1 MKANVERAMHRDGTE
16 VRYISY
22 ICGNYSRSG
31 KAACNCHSIYENA
44 LVTLVLDHIRTH
56 AKLVECHED
65 AIIDAL
71 ASAQES
77 ETLSCRA
84 AYHGEI
90 DAQRKR
96 IVKLDTLVE
105 SLYEDRVSGLVPE
118 SMFKRQ
124 IEKFEKERVDRLQSV
139 DDLEKRVRSIKQ
151 NADNAATWAR
161 LIKRYTQ
168 LEDLDAETLLL
179 LIDKIIV
186 CDVQVIDG
194 KRVRDIKIHYNYV
207 GDMNAMAASSVKV
220 SGTVA

>member
-1 MKANVERAMHRDGTE
+1 
-16 VRYISY
+16 
-22 ICGNYSRSG
+22 
-31 KAACNCHSIYENA
+31 
-44 LVTLVLDHIRTH
+44 
-56 AKLVECHED
+56 
-65 AIIDAL
+65 
-71 ASAQES
+71 
-77 ETLSCRA
+77 
-84 AYHGEI
+84 
-90 DAQRKR
+90 
-96 IVKLDTLVE
+96 
-105 SLYEDRVSGLVPE
+105 
-118 SMFKRQ
+118 MFKRQ